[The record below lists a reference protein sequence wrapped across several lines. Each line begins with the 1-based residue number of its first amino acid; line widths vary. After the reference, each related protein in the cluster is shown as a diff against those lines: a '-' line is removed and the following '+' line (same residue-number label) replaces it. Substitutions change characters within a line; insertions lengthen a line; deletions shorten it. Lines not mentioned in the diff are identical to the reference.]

1 MKKMMKSENSLPES
15 RSAFNR
21 LIPLL
26 KSGQAQTLIELA
38 RKAGLDREI
47 AAKYLSKMAIAG
59 TVKTRRNRK
68 RIYYF
73 ISDSNHAKDEKAEEN
88 ISPKNLPKGMKYC
101 RHCYKHLAG
110 YMGVMITRALIKNG
124 FLDESEAGYTITS
137 KGWRWFAKWE
147 IKKENLNPKKTF
159 AKQCLDFSE
168 RRNHLGGQLGDALL
182 KTMMKKQCIK
192 QVPNSRE
199 IKITQDGWRWLA
211 AELGIHADFDN

>member
-1 MKKMMKSENSLPES
+1 MKKMMKSKNNLPES
-15 RSAFNR
+15 TSASNR
-21 LIPLL
+21 LMPLL
-26 KSGQAQTLIELA
+26 KNGQAQTPIELA

-47 AAKYLSKMAIAG
+47 AAKSLSEMAIAG
-59 TVKTRRNRK
+59 TVKTRGNRQ

-73 ISDSNHAKDEKAEEN
+73 ISDSHHAKDEQTEEN
-88 ISPKNLPKGMKYC
+88 ISQENLPKGMKYC

-110 YMGVMITRALIKNG
+110 YMGVMITGALIKNG
-124 FLDESEAGYTITS
+124 FIEESEAGYTITS
-137 KGWRWFAKWE
+137 KGWRWLAKWE
-147 IKKENLNPKKTF
+147 IKKENFNPKRPF

-182 KTMMKKQCIK
+182 KTMMKKQWIK

-211 AELGIHADFDN
+211 AELGIHADCDN